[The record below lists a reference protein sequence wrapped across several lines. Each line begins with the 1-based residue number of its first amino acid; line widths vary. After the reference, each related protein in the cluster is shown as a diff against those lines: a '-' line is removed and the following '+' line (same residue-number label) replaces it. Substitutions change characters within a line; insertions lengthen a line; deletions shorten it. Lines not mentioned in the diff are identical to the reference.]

1 MKLTCILLLIFA
13 PLLSL
18 IRVYYVFRIYKVFVE
33 NRITSHKQLPA
44 AYYQIGPKF
53 RNEITVFNESGQ
65 EVIVYL
71 NILHDGNDKVYKSE
85 TARVEPYAKWSLDFD
100 YDDEWHDL
108 VRDVKKKL
116 KTKENDASAYEFE
129 FHFKNDGMFLDKMSV
144 VDGDLEIHVKSKG
157 FDF

>member
-1 MKLTCILLLIFA
+1 MKKLAAVVAALLLAGSSFA
-13 PLLSL
+13 ENISGT
-18 IRVYYVFRIYKVFVE
+18 IGHSYANGTVIKV
-33 NRITSHKQLPA
+33 TP
-44 AYYQIGPKF
+44 PKF

-116 KTKENDASAYEFE
+116 KTKESDASAYEFD
-129 FHFKNDGMFLDKMSV
+129 FHFKNDGMFLDKMRV